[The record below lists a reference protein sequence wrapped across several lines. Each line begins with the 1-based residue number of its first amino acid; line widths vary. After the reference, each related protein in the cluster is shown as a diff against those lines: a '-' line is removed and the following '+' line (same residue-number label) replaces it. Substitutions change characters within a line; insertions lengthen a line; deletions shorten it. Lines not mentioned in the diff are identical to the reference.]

1 MVISREIATQQKTFL
16 YFIVCLQGRH
26 ISMMSTNFLFI
37 EWKWTMENADGF
49 TQFKYRNFVV
59 VWTLW
64 NLYDTTTNSTTMKSI
79 PHFIKGSE
87 TAIEIPKEG
96 TMLLLLVVKMHLPCI
111 TKLSNSGM

>member
-1 MVISREIATQQKTFL
+1 
-16 YFIVCLQGRH
+16 
-26 ISMMSTNFLFI
+26 MMSTNFLFI

-49 TQFKYRNFVV
+49 TQFKDRNFVV